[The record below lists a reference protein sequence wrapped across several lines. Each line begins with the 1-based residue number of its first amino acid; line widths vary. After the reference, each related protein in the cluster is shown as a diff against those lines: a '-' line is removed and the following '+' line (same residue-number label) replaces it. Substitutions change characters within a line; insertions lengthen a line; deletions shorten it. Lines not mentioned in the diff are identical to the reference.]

1 MRISKTVNIYI
12 CLDNTLI
19 AMLQR
24 DEFYQT
30 SVVLCVIISIEPLST
45 VKKYYHV
52 LTEDTG
58 I

>member
-1 MRISKTVNIYI
+1 MRISKTVNIYT
-12 CLDNTLI
+12 CLGNTSI

-24 DEFYQT
+24 DEFYQI

-45 VKKYYHV
+45 IKKYYYD